1 MVVYLGEIGNKVT
14 LVCSWAC
21 LGTSG
26 LKKKKIHKTPQLLMP
41 LPSLE
46 FHIQKCQ
53 SMSYLAIK
61 EKNPRN

>member
-26 LKKKKIHKTPQLLMP
+26 LKKKKNTQNTSAAHAFT
-41 LPSLE
+41 
-46 FHIQKCQ
+46 FT
-53 SMSYLAIK
+53 
-61 EKNPRN
+61 